1 MTSKDQL
8 KTKSSLTK
16 TGTQSST
23 RRKKPLK
30 TTSSTPKSSGLKTA
44 VVPED
49 LPNKEIEFRM
59 EHVKDN
65 PDGSGDY
72 ELHMNEY
79 TKAKLIEL
87 GVIGLLKEH
96 IAQQKKPW
104 YKRILKL

>member
-1 MTSKDQL
+1 MTNQGQL
-8 KTKSSLTK
+8 KTKSNSTK
-16 TGTQSST
+16 TGTRSLT
-23 RRKKPLK
+23 RKKKPLK
-30 TTSSTPKSSGLKTA
+30 TTSKKPKSSGLKTA

-59 EHVKDN
+59 THVKDN

-87 GVIGLLKEH
+87 GVVGLLKEH

-104 YKRILKL
+104 YKRIFKK